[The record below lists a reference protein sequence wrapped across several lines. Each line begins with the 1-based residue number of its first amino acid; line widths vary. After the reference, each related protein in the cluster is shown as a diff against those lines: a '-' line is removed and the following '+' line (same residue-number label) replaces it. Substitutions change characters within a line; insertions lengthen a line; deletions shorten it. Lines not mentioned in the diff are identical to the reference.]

1 MVAAGLDPKKRV
13 VTPEE
18 YKNVELLICTGVFGG
33 TNKLGYNFVM
43 KKSHHQLKPINPELP
58 CVSDWYRNEYL
69 PVKQFPWDIIADSF
83 S

>member
-43 KKSHHQLKPINPELP
+43 KKSHH
-58 CVSDWYRNEYL
+58 
-69 PVKQFPWDIIADSF
+69 
-83 S
+83 